1 MPGGDHRPGAGE
13 GQRQRYQTGA
23 EMAADLRA
31 CMGLGTGGSAP
42 APQVDFNL

>member
-1 MPGGDHRPGAGE
+1 MAKDNA
-13 GQRQRYQTGA
+13 QRYQTGA

-31 CMGLGTGGSAP
+31 CMGMSAGGAAA